1 MGITYGAF
9 KYEIG
14 ELITSHERNLT
25 IIDREY
31 RDTIGAK
38 RGKEYSVHHKWYKYR
53 CNDCGNEDWIVEYA
67 IGDRQH
73 IGCNVCCVP
82 PKKIVRGIN
91 DISTTAPWM
100 LKYIKNVED
109 AYTHS
114 KATREEIEFVCPDC
128 GRIHKRGILGVYQA
142 KTLTCPCNDNWS
154 YPNKFMHSVLEQAG
168 VAFTPEKSF
177 DWSEK
182 RIYDDYIEH
191 NGLKIITEQH
201 GQQHYIKQ
209 FNLKGRTLDEEK
221 ENDKLKYDL
230 AIANG
235 IDYYFVI
242 DCSKSDKEYI
252 KNSIC
257 NTELLSVL
265 GVTESDIDWNKCDE
279 FATSNF
285 MKAMCEY
292 INDHPE
298 LKSEEVAKVFI
309 VPIATIHRCNIKGR
323 EMGWIDDIDKGKYLR
338 QHGLIAGNTKPI
350 YCITNGK
357 YYRDSYAVCDDIY
370 PTTNEARSK
379 RLRKHIFH
387 NKPYCG
393 YIFKYISQEEFNNEK
408 RRVPDKCVGD
418 FFNI

>member
-1 MGITYGAF
+1 MGKTYGVF

-14 ELITSHERNLT
+14 ELITSYERNLT

-31 RDTIGAK
+31 RDTIGTK
-38 RGKEYSVHHKWYKYR
+38 RGKEYNIHHKWYKYK
-53 CNDCGNEDWIVEYA
+53 CNDCGNEDWIIEYV
-67 IGDRQH
+67 INGNQH
-73 IGCNVCCVP
+73 VGCNACCTP
-82 PKKIVRGIN
+82 PKKVVKGVN

-100 LKYIKNVED
+100 MKYIKNIED
-109 AYTHS
+109 AYTHHKS
-114 KATREEIEFVCPDC
+114 EKEEIEFVCPDC
-128 GRIHKRGILGVYQA
+128 GRTIKKSIANVSCA
-142 KTLTCPCNDNWS
+142 KTIACSCGDGWS
-154 YPNKFMHSVLEQAG
+154 YPNKFMHSVLEQAR
-168 VAFTPEKSF
+168 VTFIPEKSF

-201 GQQHYIKQ
+201 GQQHYTRHGLNAKS
-209 FNLKGRTLDEEK
+209 RTLEEEK

-230 AIANG
+230 AMANG

-242 DCSKSDKEYI
+242 DCSKSDKDYI
-252 KNSIC
+252 KNNIC
-257 NTELLSVL
+257 NTKLLSVL
-265 GVTESDIDWNKCDE
+265 GVSEDSIDWNKCDE

-285 MKAMCEY
+285 TKTVCTFMSE
-292 INDHPE
+292 HPE
-298 LKSEEVAKVFI
+298 LKAREIAEVFF
-309 VPIATIHRCNIKGR
+309 VPTSKINNCSIKGR
-323 EMGWIDDIDKGKYLR
+323 KLGWLTGDRHKYLCV
-338 QHGLIAGNTKPI
+338 HKLIAGNTKPI

-379 RLRKHIFH
+379 RLKKHICH